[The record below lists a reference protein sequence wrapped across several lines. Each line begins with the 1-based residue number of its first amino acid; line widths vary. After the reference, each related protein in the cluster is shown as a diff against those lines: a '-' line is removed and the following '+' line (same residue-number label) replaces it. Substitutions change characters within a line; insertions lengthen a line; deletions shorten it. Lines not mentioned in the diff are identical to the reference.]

1 MKRIVAL
8 VLVMLLVFLCSAA
21 LAQRVECPVG
31 GFSLTIPDHF
41 SEGPVSPGSDLWFS
55 WRGNKLTV
63 QVYVSYQGEVSLS
76 DLFVVLT
83 GNETE
88 DRFVKINGMDMR
100 LIRSE
105 DPGSICVSYTWM
117 DRGNSVTMEFT
128 WSPDD
133 PSVSST
139 VNSIINSISFDAGH

>member
-1 MKRIVAL
+1 MKQIATL
-8 VLVMLLVFLCSAA
+8 LLIMLLVFLCSAA
-21 LAQRVECPVG
+21 LAQSAECPVG
-31 GFSLTIPDHF
+31 GFSLTVPDHF
-41 SEGPVSPGSDLWFS
+41 TEETVPPGSDLCFFWHGS
-55 WRGNKLTV
+55 KLTV
-63 QVYVSYQGEVSLS
+63 QAYVSYQGEVPLS

-133 PSVSST
+133 PSVINT
-139 VNSIINSISFDAGH
+139 VNSIISSISFNAGH